1 MKFLKRVIGGVL
13 SAFMLV
19 GSVAPA
25 LAASDIVTTT
35 SSGYQ
40 YLSGVSSKLGY
51 HSQTKATVSSGNYK
65 GLPAY
70 CLEFHKDMTTGV
82 ALTETTSFRNTLQ
95 SAGLSDAQISGIAYT
110 SNFGYPNFNYG
121 LTDENALYVATQW
134 IIWEY
139 ALAYRTSAD
148 GDNPTAGLNGSFL
161 SEYADLEKT
170 HQSRLREYLG
180 DSSFDIRQRFWY
192 AMNDKGYS
200 NVITAYRGILN
211 NIKNATTKPPSF
223 LGSST
228 TLKWSD
234 TNQRYEATL
243 TDTNKVINSGY
254 YWSASCS
261 NSNVNFSYSGN
272 TMTIYTTADL
282 SNVQITMTKNLP
294 TDELTSVILINS
306 SNSSAQKMLVGTY
319 PINAQTGTLTISTEV
334 RKGTIQL
341 TKVNADDTSEK
352 LSGATFIVYTDTNKN
367 GTFDSGT
374 DTQYGTMTESSGV
387 YTLNDVPVGMYL
399 VKETKAP
406 ANYEI
411 DSKYYSVT
419 VTVDTISTAANLDS
433 KYFADL
439 PTPVDVPFLKVDETG
454 TPLAGAKLIVYDSSN
469 KQVEAWTS
477 GTSAHVISTLTIGKT
492 YRLHETAAPDGYF
505 TADDITFT
513 VTANSSGNVVTI
525 SGKAAS
531 SVTMADEP
539 LIVMPETGGMGTR
552 LFTIAGVSLMGAA
565 AMLFLYRKKI
575 HRK

>member
-51 HSQTKATVSSGNYK
+51 RSQTKATVSSGNYK

-82 ALTETTSFRNTLQ
+82 ALTETTSFWNTLQ

-121 LTDENALYVATQW
+121 ITDENALYVATQW
-134 IIWEY
+134 IMWEY

-211 NIKNATTKPPSF
+211 NIKNATTKPSF

-352 LSGATFIVYTDTNKN
+352 LSGAAFTVYTDTNKN

-387 YTLNDVPVGMYL
+387 YTLKDVPVGMYL

-411 DSKYYSVT
+411 DPKYYSVT
-419 VTVDTISTAANLDS
+419 VTADTTSTVANLDS
-433 KYFADL
+433 KYFADT

-454 TPLAGAKLIVYDSSN
+454 TPLAGAKLVVYDSSN

-552 LFTIAGVSLMGAA
+552 LFPITGVSLMGAA